1 MTCSSL
7 ATVHIPSP
15 NRYWGRAF
23 NVTKIT
29 PHHMGGDLSVE
40 SCGWIFEDPNRQA
53 SSNYGIGSDGRIACY
68 VDEDDAAWTSAD
80 WDNDNRAITFEIAD
94 WDHDDWSPTQ
104 AAWDSTVALCVDI
117 CQRYGIP
124 ELVYTGGPD
133 GNLTEHLMFAP
144 TACPGP
150 WWHAN
155 MQRLADEVNA
165 ILRGDDVSAQDV
177 WNYGLQGPNAKLSA
191 GDRLVDIEAYIHDTS
206 DPTGRKKEADMKT
219 RVAWMAAKQEK
230 QSDLLVAIAEKLGI
244 TAEVAAEIL
253 SVEPS
258 EEAKEDE

>member
-94 WDHDDWSPTQ
+94 WDYDDWSPTQ

-165 ILRGDDVSAQDV
+165 ILKGDDVSARDV
-177 WNYGLQGPNAKLSA
+177 WSYGIQSFKGVVMSA
-191 GDRLVDIEAYIHDTS
+191 ADRLVDIQKFFYDTFDYS
-206 DPTGRKKEADMKT
+206 GRGKEANFIQ
-219 RVAWMAAKQEK
+219 RICFASAKQEK
-230 QSDLLVAIAEKLGI
+230 QNDLLVAIAEKVGI
-244 TAEVAAEIL
+244 TEQ
-253 SVEPS
+253 
-258 EEAKEDE
+258 EARKMLDIEAVKEDE